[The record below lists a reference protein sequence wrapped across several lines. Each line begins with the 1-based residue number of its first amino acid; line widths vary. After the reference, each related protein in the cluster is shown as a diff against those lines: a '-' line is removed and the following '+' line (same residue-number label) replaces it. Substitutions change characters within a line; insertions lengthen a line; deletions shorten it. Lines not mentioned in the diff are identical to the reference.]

1 MKEIKR
7 RETELLAKV
16 CRENGIPLKLARDL
30 IKTAESYS
38 YQNVSAGERNKEYL
52 DLINYNF
59 KNES

>member
-16 CRENGIPLKLARDL
+16 CRENGISLKLARDL

-38 YQNVSAGERNKEYL
+38 YQNWV
-52 DLINYNF
+52 
-59 KNES
+59 ESLYKDNLRRYCKSNN